1 MQEGTGGMKDLKA
14 DVLGEVVS
22 LIHPPRLVTIY
33 EAKGVRDTII
43 EAVTQA
49 LLSDDAIEAGAKV
62 RYTSDGNPGPWDTER
77 PAYQNR
83 YRGHAED
90 VLTAALDAVGVQE
103 GEEA

>member
-1 MQEGTGGMKDLKA
+1 MKA

-43 EAVTQA
+43 KAITQA

-90 VLTAALDAVGVQE
+90 VLTAALAAVTTDE
-103 GEEA
+103 TEDS